1 MRPIYT
7 LHDRFEKK
15 IKDMG
20 FVMQSFRF
28 RKDVQVKVRF
38 LLRFSNQRKI
48 NRKEIFGYDITY

>member
-1 MRPIYT
+1 
-7 LHDRFEKK
+7 
-15 IKDMG
+15 MG